1 MKLIGIN
8 GYARTGKDTVAN
20 ILVLQAGFT
29 RVAFADA
36 LREAVYTLD
45 PVVGYER
52 GHSDETVDKGWMP
65 IHLRHVIDVYGWDGY
80 KETKFGPEI
89 RRIVQRMGTDVGRNI
104 LGENIWVDATALDSL
119 DPKGRYVV
127 TDCRFANEAGAIKDR
142 GGQVWRVDRPGVEP
156 VNDHISE
163 IGLDGWNFDVMLYN
177 DGTISDL
184 VSKVWLRANRL

>member
-29 RVAFADA
+29 RVAFADK

-45 PVVGYER
+45 PVVAYER
-52 GHSDETVDKGWMP
+52 GHSHETVDKGWMP
-65 IHLRHVIDVYGWDGY
+65 IHLRQVIDVYGWDGY

-104 LGENIWVDATALDSL
+104 LGENIWVDAAFASL
-119 DPKGRYVV
+119 DPNGKYVF
-127 TDCRFANEAGAIKDR
+127 TDCRFDNEAQTVKDR

-163 IGLDGWNFDVMLYN
+163 IGLDNFNFDVRLDN
-177 DGTISDL
+177 DGTVSDL
-184 VSKVWLRANRL
+184 VSKVWHLARSL